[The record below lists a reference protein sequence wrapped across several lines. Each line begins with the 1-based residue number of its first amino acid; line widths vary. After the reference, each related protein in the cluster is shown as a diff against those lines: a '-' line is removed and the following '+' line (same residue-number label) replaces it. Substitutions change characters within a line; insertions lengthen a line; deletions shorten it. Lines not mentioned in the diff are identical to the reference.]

1 MTMINTN
8 VGALL
13 ARTYATRA
21 AERMQTAMERLSSG
35 KRINNAADD
44 AAGLAVANKM
54 QSQLDIKR
62 LCEST
67 IKDYYS

>member
-21 AERMQTAMERLSSG
+21 AER
-35 KRINNAADD
+35 NANFNGEV
-44 AAGLAVANKM
+44 GLRKENK
-54 QSQLDIKR
+54 QRSR
-62 LCEST
+62 
-67 IKDYYS
+67 